1 MKDDG
6 GKETVINNI
15 IKSNEI
21 LDSELYLISLKLSI
35 CMITNLYIILPNH
48 ALMRVRSSLSF
59 DLVVELI

>member
-1 MKDDG
+1 MKDEG

-35 CMITNLYIILPNH
+35 YMITNLYIILPNH

-59 DLVVELI
+59 DLVVEPI

>member
-6 GKETVINNI
+6 GKETDINNI

-35 CMITNLYIILPNH
+35 YMITNLYIILPNH
-48 ALMRVRSSLSF
+48 ALMRVRCSLSF
-59 DLVVELI
+59 DLVVEPI

>member
-1 MKDDG
+1 MKDEG
-6 GKETVINNI
+6 GKEIVINNI

-35 CMITNLYIILPNH
+35 YMITNLYIILPNH

>member
-35 CMITNLYIILPNH
+35 YMITKLLYYFTESCSNE
-48 ALMRVRSSLSF
+48 SSKLSK
-59 DLVVELI
+59 L

>member
-1 MKDDG
+1 MKDDE

-35 CMITNLYIILPNH
+35 FMITNLLYYFTESCSNE
-48 ALMRVRSSLSF
+48 SSMLSK
-59 DLVVELI
+59 L